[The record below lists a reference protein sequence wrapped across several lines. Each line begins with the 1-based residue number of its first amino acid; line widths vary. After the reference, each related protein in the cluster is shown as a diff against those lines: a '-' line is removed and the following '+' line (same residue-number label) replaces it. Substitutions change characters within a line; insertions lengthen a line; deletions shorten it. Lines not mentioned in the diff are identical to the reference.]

1 MKKWIDRLL
10 ILLPAVSAVLN
21 GMPGS
26 VRMKFADQDGPFY
39 AFESGYSMI
48 PVGYANWGHMLAG
61 IASCILVLLAA
72 VRFLR
77 SSEKLNN
84 WMFGLSAAAAGILT
98 VCMLFFSSGTVYSW
112 MMLVFLLAEALLI
125 WRERI

>member
-1 MKKWIDRLL
+1 
-10 ILLPAVSAVLN
+10 
-21 GMPGS
+21 
-26 VRMKFADQDGPFY
+26 
-39 AFESGYSMI
+39 MI

-125 WRERI
+125 WRERT